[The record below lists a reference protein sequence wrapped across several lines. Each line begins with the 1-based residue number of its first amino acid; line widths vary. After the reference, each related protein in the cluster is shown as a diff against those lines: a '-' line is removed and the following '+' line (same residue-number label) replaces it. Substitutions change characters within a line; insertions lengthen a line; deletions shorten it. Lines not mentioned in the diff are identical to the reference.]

1 MLIYILTQSLI
12 DKKFNIKFVQHF
24 FMKSLVKDC
33 GYETLDSPVIGT
45 WVRIIMTLP
54 TILIWKRKKKKR
66 KNIENPV
73 ARSF

>member
-1 MLIYILTQSLI
+1 
-12 DKKFNIKFVQHF
+12 
-24 FMKSLVKDC
+24 MKSLVKDC
-33 GYETLDSPVIGT
+33 RYETLDSPVIGT

-73 ARSF
+73 PRSF